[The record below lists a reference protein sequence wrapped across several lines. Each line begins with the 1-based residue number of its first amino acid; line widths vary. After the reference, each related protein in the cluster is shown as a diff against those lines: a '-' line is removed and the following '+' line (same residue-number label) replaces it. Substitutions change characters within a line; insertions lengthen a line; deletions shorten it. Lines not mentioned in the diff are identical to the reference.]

1 MKKTTLSL
9 VVGLWAV
16 LLVAT
21 AAAQDVD
28 LTVTDKDLETEE
40 SMWNLYK
47 WWCSVY
53 YASSSSRDLADVESR
68 FEAFKANARHVNEF
82 NKKEGMTYRLGL
94 NQFSDMTFEEF
105 AGKFTGGRT
114 GSIAG
119 DLRDGAVTYC
129 KPPAVGYVP
138 PSWNWTKYG
147 VVTPVKN
154 QLTCGSCWAFSVAA
168 AVESINMIRTGNL
181 LTLSEQQI
189 LDCSG
194 AGDCNGGY
202 PYDAFDYVIKTGIS
216 LDNRGNPPYYP
227 PYENQKQKCRFDPRK
242 PPFVK
247 IDGECLVPSGNETAL
262 KLAVLSQPVSVV
274 ITISDEFRSYRGGVF
289 RGPCGSNPN
298 VDNHVVLVVGY
309 GVTTDNIKYWIIK
322 NSWGKTW
329 GEYGY
334 IRMERDILN
343 KNGICGITTWAI
355 CPLKNKPRLASADAA
370 AAVAAY

>member
-53 YASSSSRDLADVESR
+53 YASPSSRDLADVESR

-154 QLTCGSCWAFSVAA
+154 QLTCGTYVY
-168 AVESINMIRTGNL
+168 IRTPSSL
-181 LTLSEQQI
+181 L
-189 LDCSG
+189 
-194 AGDCNGGY
+194 
-202 PYDAFDYVIKTGIS
+202 
-216 LDNRGNPPYYP
+216 
-227 PYENQKQKCRFDPRK
+227 
-242 PPFVK
+242 
-247 IDGECLVPSGNETAL
+247 
-262 KLAVLSQPVSVV
+262 
-274 ITISDEFRSYRGGVF
+274 
-289 RGPCGSNPN
+289 
-298 VDNHVVLVVGY
+298 
-309 GVTTDNIKYWIIK
+309 
-322 NSWGKTW
+322 
-329 GEYGY
+329 
-334 IRMERDILN
+334 
-343 KNGICGITTWAI
+343 
-355 CPLKNKPRLASADAA
+355 
-370 AAVAAY
+370 